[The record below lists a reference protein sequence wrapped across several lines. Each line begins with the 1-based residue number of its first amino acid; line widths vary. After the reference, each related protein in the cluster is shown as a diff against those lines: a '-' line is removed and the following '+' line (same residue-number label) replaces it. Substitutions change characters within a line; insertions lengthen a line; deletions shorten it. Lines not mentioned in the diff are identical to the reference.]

1 LTLLL
6 HCPAEKEKVTVE
18 IGMSLAASVEP
29 GVVRRY
35 ASDQIVTLAKL
46 VVENA
51 FQPIVEAGTGTV
63 FGYESLMRG
72 QERIGFETPIEIL
85 DEAHETGQ
93 LLQLEQMVANRAL
106 AKFSTLSNFA
116 TATLFLN
123 LDVRLI
129 PHGNRLVESLLLQLK
144 TANIPPSS
152 VCFEFSERFD
162 NTSVPEF
169 ADLVS
174 RLRKVGFKLAI
185 DDFGVGHGE
194 MKLLCDYSVDYL
206 KIDRHFVAD
215 VDRSPRK
222 RHLLKSIVNMAHVLG
237 TRVIAEG
244 IETEAEF
251 IVCRDYGVDLVQGW
265 FISRP
270 STHLSELVPAF
281 PHLQELGKNKGNSQS
296 LDEILIRK
304 QIEML
309 PTVYESDAIDT
320 VFELFRRNP
329 RQAYFP
335 VLNANG
341 EPRGIIHEHHLK
353 EYIYQPFGR
362 DLLKNKDYE
371 RTISHFVER
380 APIVGLDSDADQ
392 LMVIFANMEGSNCLI
407 LTDNMRYA
415 GVVSAASLIKVINEK
430 QLKTAQDQNPLTSLP
445 GNRAIRDFMR
455 HSGRDGDEVRH
466 FCYCDFDNFKPF
478 NDAYGFH
485 LGDHAISLF
494 AALMRRYFFAERHFL
509 GHVGGDD
516 FFIGV
521 VGWTK
526 EELTE
531 ILDRLISDFHDDV
544 LDLYSDEDRAAG
556 RIRGHDRTGAE
567 TFFPL
572 MRCSI
577 GVLELPEGLVID
589 DINRVSA
596 EIAQVKSSAKESDE
610 GLVFHTLGEA
620 N

>member
-1 LTLLL
+1 
-6 HCPAEKEKVTVE
+6 
-18 IGMSLAASVEP
+18 MSLTAAVEP

-72 QERIGFETPIEIL
+72 QERIGFDSPIEIL
-85 DEAHETGQ
+85 DEAFRANQ
-93 LLQLEQMVANRAL
+93 LLPLEQMVASRAL
-106 AKFSTLSNFA
+106 AKFATLGNYA
-116 TATLFLN
+116 TSTLFLN

-129 PHGNRLVESLLLQLK
+129 PHGDRLIENLLQQLK
-144 TANIPPSS
+144 AANLPPSS

-169 ADLVS
+169 EALVS
-174 RLRKVGFKLAI
+174 KLRRTGFKLAI

-194 MKLLCDYSVDYL
+194 MKLLCDYAVDYL

-215 VDRSPRK
+215 IDSKPRK
-222 RHLLKSIVNMAHVLG
+222 RHLLKNIVNIAHVLG

-251 IVCRDYGVDLVQGW
+251 LACREYGVDLVQGW
-265 FISRP
+265 FIARP
-270 STHLSELVPAF
+270 TTHISELVPAF
-281 PHLQELGKNKGNSQS
+281 PHLQDLGKSKRNTQS

-309 PTVYESDAIDT
+309 PTVFENDSIDT

-329 RQAYFP
+329 RQAFFP

-353 EYIYQPFGR
+353 QYIYHPFGR
-362 DLLKNKDYE
+362 DLLKNKMYE
-371 RTISHFVER
+371 RTISQFVEI
-380 APIVGLDSDADQ
+380 APIVSLDSDAER
-392 LMVIFANMEGSNCLI
+392 LMSIFANMEGSNCLI

-430 QLKTAQDQNPLTSLP
+430 QLKIAQDQNPLTGLP
-445 GNRAIRDFMR
+445 GNHAIRDFMR
-455 HSGRDGDEVRH
+455 QSGRDGDDVRH

-521 VGWTK
+521 VGWTQA
-526 EELTE
+526 ELRE
-531 ILDRLISDFHDDV
+531 ILDRLISDFHEDV
-544 LDLYSDEDRAAG
+544 LALYSDQDRAKG
-556 RIRGHDRTGAE
+556 SIRGHDRSGAE
-567 TFFPL
+567 ALFPL

-577 GVLELPEGLVID
+577 GVLELPDGLVID
-589 DINRVSA
+589 DINRVGT
-596 EIAQVKSSAKESDE
+596 EIAQVKAHAKESID
-610 GLVFHTLGEA
+610 GLVFNHLGEA

>member
-1 LTLLL
+1 
-6 HCPAEKEKVTVE
+6 
-18 IGMSLAASVEP
+18 MSLTAAVAP

-72 QERIGFETPIEIL
+72 QERIGFDSPVEIL
-85 DEAHETGQ
+85 DEAYRSNQ
-93 LLQLEQMVANRAL
+93 LLPLEQMVASRAL
-106 AKFSTLSNFA
+106 AKFATLGNYA
-116 TATLFLN
+116 TSTLFLN

-129 PHGNRLVESLLLQLK
+129 PHGDRLIENLLQQLK
-144 TANIPPSS
+144 AANLPPSS

-169 ADLVS
+169 EALVS
-174 RLRKVGFKLAI
+174 KLRRTGFKLAI

-194 MKLLCDYSVDYL
+194 MKLLCDYAVDYL

-215 VDRSPRK
+215 IDTKPRK
-222 RHLLKSIVNMAHVLG
+222 RHLLKNIVNIAHVLG

-251 IVCRDYGVDLVQGW
+251 LACREYGVDLVQGW
-265 FISRP
+265 FIARP
-270 STHLSELVPAF
+270 TTHISELVPAF
-281 PHLQELGKNKGNSQS
+281 PHLQELGQNKRNTQS

-304 QIEML
+304 QIELL
-309 PTVYESDAIDT
+309 PTVFENDSIDT

-329 RQAYFP
+329 RQGFFP

-353 EYIYQPFGR
+353 QYIYHPFGR
-362 DLLKNKDYE
+362 DLLKNKIYE
-371 RTISHFVER
+371 RPISEFVEI
-380 APIVGLDSDADQ
+380 APIVSLDSDAER
-392 LMVIFANMEGSNCLI
+392 LMSIFANMEGSNCLI

-415 GVVSAASLIKVINEK
+415 GVVSAAALIKVINEK
-430 QLKTAQDQNPLTSLP
+430 QLKIAQDQNPLTGLP
-445 GNRAIRDFMR
+445 GNHAIRDFMR
-455 HSGRDGDEVRH
+455 QSGRDGDGVRH

-556 RIRGHDRTGAE
+556 RIRGHDRAGAE
-567 TFFPL
+567 AFFPL

-610 GLVFHTLGEA
+610 GLVFQTLGEA

>member
-1 LTLLL
+1 
-6 HCPAEKEKVTVE
+6 
-18 IGMSLAASVEP
+18 MSLAASVEP

-46 VVENA
+46 VIENA

-93 LLQLEQMVANRAL
+93 LFHLEQMVASRAL
-106 AKFSTLSNFA
+106 AKFATLSNFA

-129 PHGNRLVESLLLQLK
+129 PHGNRLVESLLQHLK

-169 ADLVS
+169 AELVL
-174 RLRKVGFKLAI
+174 RLRKAGFKLAI

-194 MKLLCDYSVDYL
+194 MKLLCDYSLDYL

-215 VDRSPRK
+215 IDRSPRK
-222 RHLLKSIVNMAHVLG
+222 RHLLKSIINMAHVLG

-244 IETEAEF
+244 IETEAQF

-270 STHLSELVPAF
+270 TTHLSELVPSY
-281 PHLQELGKNKGNSQS
+281 PHLQELGKNKGNNQS

-309 PTVYESDAIDT
+309 PTVYESDGIDT

-362 DLLKNKDYE
+362 DLLKNKVYE

-392 LMVIFANMEGSNCLI
+392 LMAIFANMEGSNCLI

-544 LDLYSDEDRAAG
+544 VDLYNDQDRAAG
-556 RIRGHDRTGAE
+556 RIRGHDRAGVE

-577 GVLELPEGLVID
+577 GVLELPQGLVID

-596 EIAQVKSSAKESDE
+596 EIAHVKSGAKESDE
-610 GLVFHTLGEA
+610 GLVFHSLGEA

>member
-1 LTLLL
+1 LT
-6 HCPAEKEKVTVE
+6 
-18 IGMSLAASVEP
+18 AAVEP

-72 QERIGFETPIEIL
+72 QERIGFDSPIEIL
-85 DEAHETGQ
+85 DEAFRANQ
-93 LLQLEQMVANRAL
+93 LLPLEQMVASRAL
-106 AKFSTLSNFA
+106 AKFATLGNFA
-116 TATLFLN
+116 TSTLFLN

-129 PHGNRLVESLLLQLK
+129 PHGDRLIENLLQQLK
-144 TANIPPSS
+144 AANLPPSS

-169 ADLVS
+169 EALVS
-174 RLRKVGFKLAI
+174 KLRRTGFKLAI

-194 MKLLCDYSVDYL
+194 MKLLCDYAVDYL

-215 VDRSPRK
+215 IDSKPRK
-222 RHLLKSIVNMAHVLG
+222 RHLLKNIVNIAHVLG

-251 IVCRDYGVDLVQGW
+251 LACREYGVDLVQGW
-265 FISRP
+265 FIARP
-270 STHLSELVPAF
+270 TTHISELVPAF
-281 PHLQELGKNKGNSQS
+281 PHLQDLGKSKRNTQS

-309 PTVYESDAIDT
+309 PTVFENDSIDT

-329 RQAYFP
+329 RQAFFP

-353 EYIYQPFGR
+353 QYIYHPFGR
-362 DLLKNKDYE
+362 DLLKNKMYE
-371 RTISHFVER
+371 RTISQFVEI
-380 APIVGLDSDADQ
+380 APIVSLDSDAER
-392 LMVIFANMEGSNCLI
+392 LMSIFANMEGSNCLI

-430 QLKTAQDQNPLTSLP
+430 QLKIAQDQNPLTGLP
-445 GNRAIRDFMR
+445 GNHAIRDFMR
-455 HSGRDGDEVRH
+455 QSGRDGDDVRH

-521 VGWTK
+521 VGWTQA
-526 EELTE
+526 ELRE
-531 ILDRLISDFHDDV
+531 ILDRLISDFHEDV
-544 LDLYSDEDRAAG
+544 LALYSDQDRAKG
-556 RIRGHDRTGAE
+556 SIRGHDRSGAE
-567 TFFPL
+567 ALFPL

-577 GVLELPEGLVID
+577 GVLELPDGLVID
-589 DINRVSA
+589 DINRVGT
-596 EIAQVKSSAKESDE
+596 EIAQVKAHAKESID
-610 GLVFHTLGEA
+610 GLVFNHLGEA

>member
-1 LTLLL
+1 
-6 HCPAEKEKVTVE
+6 
-18 IGMSLAASVEP
+18 MSLAASVEP

-46 VVENA
+46 VIENA

-72 QERIGFETPIEIL
+72 QDRIGFETPVEIL
-85 DEAHETGQ
+85 DEAYEHGQ

-106 AKFSTLSNFA
+106 AKFATLSNFA

-129 PHGNRLVESLLLQLK
+129 PYGNRLVENLLLQLK

-169 ADLVS
+169 AELVL
-174 RLRKVGFKLAI
+174 RLRKAGFKLAI

-206 KIDRHFVAD
+206 KIDRHFVAAI
-215 VDRSPRK
+215 DRSPRK

-270 STHLSELVPAF
+270 STHLSELVPSF
-281 PHLQELGKNKGNSQS
+281 PHLQELGKNKGNNQS

-309 PTVYESDAIDT
+309 PTVYESDGIDT

-362 DLLKNKDYE
+362 DLLKNKVYE

-392 LMVIFANMEGSNCLI
+392 LMAIFANMEGSNCLI

-430 QLKTAQDQNPLTSLP
+430 QLKTAQDQNPLTGLP

-516 FFIGV
+516 FFVGV

-544 LDLYSDEDRAAG
+544 VDLYTDEDRAAG
-556 RIRGHDRTGAE
+556 RIRGHDRSGAE
-567 TFFPL
+567 AFFPL

-596 EIAQVKSSAKESDE
+596 EIAHVKSAAKENEE
-610 GLVFHTLGEA
+610 GLVFHALGEA

>member
-1 LTLLL
+1 
-6 HCPAEKEKVTVE
+6 
-18 IGMSLAASVEP
+18 MSLAATVEP
-29 GVVRRY
+29 ALVRRY
-35 ASDQIVTLAKL
+35 ASDQIVALAKL
-46 VVENA
+46 VIENA
-51 FQPIVEAGTGTV
+51 FQPIVEAGTGV
-63 FGYESLMRG
+63 AFGYESLMRG
-72 QERIGFETPIEIL
+72 QERLGFNSPVEIL
-85 DEAHETGQ
+85 DEAHKNDH
-93 LLQLEQMVANRAL
+93 LLQLEQMVASRAL
-106 AKFSTLSNFA
+106 AKFATLPNFA
-116 TATLFLN
+116 NATLFLN

-129 PHGNRLVESLLLQLK
+129 PHGERLVESLLQHLK
-144 TANIPPSS
+144 LANIPPSS
-152 VCFEFSERFD
+152 ICFEFSERFD

-169 ADLVS
+169 ASLVS
-174 RLRKVGFKLAI
+174 LLRKRGFKLAI

-194 MKLLCDYSVDYL
+194 MKLLCDHPVDYL
-206 KIDRHFVAD
+206 KIDRFFIAD
-215 VDRSPRK
+215 IDSNPRK
-222 RHLLKSIVNMAHVLG
+222 RHLLKNIVHIAHVLG

-251 IVCRDYGVDLVQGW
+251 VACREYGVDLVQGW

-270 STHLSELVPAF
+270 TTHLSELQPSF
-281 PHLQELGKNKGNSQS
+281 PHLQDLGKTKRNTQS

-304 QIEML
+304 QIERL
-309 PTVYESDAIDT
+309 PTVYENDAIDS

-329 RQAYFP
+329 HQAYFP

-341 EPRGIIHEHHLK
+341 EPRGILHERHLK

-362 DLLKNKDYE
+362 DLLKNKVYE
-371 RTISHFVER
+371 RTISHFVEM
-380 APIVGLDSDADQ
+380 APIVGLDSDAEQ
-392 LMVIFANMEGSNCLI
+392 LMAIFANMEASNCLL
-407 LTDNMRYA
+407 LTENMRYA
-415 GVVSAASLIKVINEK
+415 GVVSAASLIKVMNEK
-430 QLKTAQDQNPLTSLP
+430 KLKTAQDQNPLTGLP
-445 GNRAIRDFMR
+445 GNHAIRDFMR
-455 HSGRDGDEVRH
+455 EATRDDDETRH

-521 VGWTK
+521 CGWTQ

-544 LDLYSDEDRAAG
+544 LDFYSAADRAAG
-556 RIRGHDRTGAE
+556 RIRGHDRAGADA
-567 TFFPL
+567 FFPL

-589 DINRVSA
+589 DTNRVSA
-596 EIAQVKSSAKESDE
+596 AIAHIKAKAKESEE
-610 GLVFHTLGEA
+610 GLVFHLLDET